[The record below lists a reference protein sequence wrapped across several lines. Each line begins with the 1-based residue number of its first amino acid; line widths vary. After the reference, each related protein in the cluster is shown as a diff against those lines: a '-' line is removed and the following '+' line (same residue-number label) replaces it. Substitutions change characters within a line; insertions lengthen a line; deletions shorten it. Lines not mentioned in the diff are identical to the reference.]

1 MALAAE
7 EGATCDSASPP
18 SVARAPLTAVVDAW
32 GVRHC
37 PRLVLPLLCLLVQLL
52 LLPL

>member
-1 MALAAE
+1 V
-7 EGATCDSASPP
+7 